1 MNLQDMGATWPTAA
15 GDRRQGRRPTFHA
28 VGLRPSEPSA
38 GAVAGYIRRGVV
50 GTGSALSFAG
60 VAAARLAAM
69 NGRENYNNIL
79 FSVGVCAFI
88 CQSVNY

>member
-1 MNLQDMGATWPTAA
+1 MADS
-15 GDRRQGRRPTFHA
+15 DRRQTAGQATDVSRRRLASVGA
-28 VGLRPSEPSA
+28 VGGGGCRIHPP
-38 GAVAGYIRRGVV
+38 GVV

-69 NGRENYNNIL
+69 NGRENHNNIL
-79 FSVGVCAFI
+79 FSVGACAFI